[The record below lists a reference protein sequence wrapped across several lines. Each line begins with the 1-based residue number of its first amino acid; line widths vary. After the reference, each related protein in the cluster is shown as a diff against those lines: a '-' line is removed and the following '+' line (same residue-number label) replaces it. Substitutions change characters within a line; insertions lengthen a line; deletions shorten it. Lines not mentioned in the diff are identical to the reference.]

1 MIDKRKFPR
10 VSEMWNMNYKTMTS
24 KDSKTSP
31 IRSLTLN
38 ISGGG
43 ICFEADEEIPIG
55 NMLAIE
61 LESTSLPSSI
71 IAFAEVKWCNKKSE
85 EEKYEVGA
93 EFWWIGWID
102 NDAQKA
108 VAEYVKNKSLNTDQE

>member
-10 VSEMWNMNYKTMTS
+10 LSEMWKMNYKTITS
-24 KDSKTSP
+24 NVSKKSP
-31 IRSLTLN
+31 IRSLTVN

-43 ICFEADEEIPIG
+43 ICFEADEKISIG
-55 NMLAIE
+55 DILAIE

-71 IAFAEVKWCNKKSE
+71 IAFAEAKWCKKKSE

-93 EFWWIGWID
+93 EFCWIGWID
-102 NDAQKA
+102 NDAQMA
-108 VAEYVKNKSLNTDQE
+108 VAEYVKNKSPESE